1 MHQREMIKR
10 NAEWVYDDLLELC
23 REFDIRDIPDTRL
36 LSLVKKSD
44 VIGMLTDM
52 RIALDHI
59 AESMFTPATNSG
71 QIEMIINQL
80 SDASDVL
87 RKVEGKLSTLVEEH
101 SMFIKNMWD
110 DKKINVPT
118 QMLNNRNRLREAI
131 LLAENFMEEHK
142 GLH

>member
-1 MHQREMIKR
+1 
-10 NAEWVYDDLLELC
+10 
-23 REFDIRDIPDTRL
+23 
-36 LSLVKKSD
+36 
-44 VIGMLTDM
+44 MLTDM

-80 SDASDVL
+80 SDASDAL

-110 DKKINVPT
+110 KKKTNVPT